1 MREKRFRAWNEF
13 QMLSDKDLRKT
24 AEELYTE
31 AGKSGQYKNCIIIP
45 NCEDIVVMQYTGL
58 KDKNGKEIYEG
69 DLLKDREG
77 FIWKVHTLINGIFKI
92 SCDDLFVVESADSRA
107 ILCELIGNIYEK
119 PNEDMII
126 KIYVHDELYHVGV
139 NEFIATQN
147 YNKYCE
153 LFGRDNVKV
162 ERFK

>member
-1 MREKRFRAWNEF
+1 MREIKFKVWSEKEKKMMIAKNAF
-13 QMLSDKDLRKT
+13 DLYYYSEK
-24 AEELYTE
+24 YFE
-31 AGKSGQYKNCIIIP
+31 ATHI
-45 NCEDIVVMQYTGL
+45 MQYTGL

-92 SCDDLFVVESADSRA
+92 SCDDLFAVESADSRA

-126 KIYVHDELYHVGV
+126 KIYVHNELYHVGV

-147 YNKYCE
+147 YNTYCE